1 MTTSR
6 KPQPAVTTASPA
18 LDQRCINAIR
28 FLAVDAVQKA
38 NSGHPGAP
46 MGAAPM
52 AFALWDRVLKHNPA
66 DPAWPDRDRF
76 VLSAGHASML
86 LYGLLHM
93 TGYPVSI
100 DDIKGFR
107 QWGSI
112 TPGHPEYGRTPG
124 VETTTGPLGQGFANG
139 VGMALAERMLA
150 ARYNRPGLEIV
161 DHFTYGIVSDGDL
174 QEGIASE
181 AASFAGTMKLGRL
194 IYLYDDNRISIDGDT
209 SLTFTEDV
217 GARFRAYGWQV
228 LGPVDGLDVDAV
240 ERALRDGQSDQARPT
255 LVIVRTTIGYGSPN
269 KAGKASAHGEA
280 LGAPEVEL
288 ARKQLGW
295 EYPAFEVPGDVIE
308 HMRGALVR
316 GAQAQARWER
326 LRAAYADAHAA
337 DAAELAR
344 ELAAG
349 LPDGWNEALDR
360 VHSTFDRPVATRAA
374 SGRSIAAAAAVI
386 PALTGGSA
394 DLSESNQT
402 FVKGRPVL
410 SGSNYLGRN
419 IHFGVREHAMGGIS
433 NGMALHGGLIPYCG
447 TFLIF
452 SDYMRASVR
461 LAALGRYPVVFVYT
475 HDSIGL
481 GEDGPTHQPIS
492 QLMGLRAIPDLVVIR
507 PADAHET
514 VEAWRVALERRDGP
528 TAIVLT
534 RQALPLL
541 DAGGAWRGLR
551 RGAYVLLDHAR
562 SPELLLMATGSE
574 VSVAL
579 EAGHKLHA
587 QGVAARVVSMPSW
600 ELFEAQPHDYR
611 ESVLPNAVRKRV
623 AVEAGTRL
631 GWERYAGL
639 DGAIIGMTGF
649 GASAPG
655 ATNLQ
660 KFGFTADNVFQQAM
674 RLARP
679 DGR

>member
-1 MTTSR
+1 LTTSR
-6 KPQPAVTTASPA
+6 KPQPAAVTADPA
-18 LDQRCINAIR
+18 LDQRCINALR

-52 AFALWDRVLKHNPA
+52 AYALWDRVLKHNPA
-66 DPAWPDRDRF
+66 DPRWPDRDRF

-86 LYGLLHM
+86 LYGLLHL

-150 ARYNRPGLEIV
+150 ARYNRPGLEII

-181 AASFAGTMKLGRL
+181 AASFAGAMKLGRL

-228 LGPVDGLDVDAV
+228 LGPIDGLDVDGV
-240 ERALRDGQSDQARPT
+240 ERALREGQADRSRPT

-280 LGAPEVEL
+280 LGAGEVEL

-295 EYPAFEVPGDVIE
+295 EYPPFEVPGDVLE
-308 HMRGALVR
+308 HMRGALSR
-316 GAQAQARWER
+316 GAESQARWER
-326 LRAAYADAHAA
+326 LRTAYAEAFPG

-344 ELAAG
+344 DLSAD
-349 LPDGWNEALDR
+349 LPDGWNDALDR
-360 VHSTFDRPVATRAA
+360 VHASFDRPVATRAA
-374 SGRSIAAAAAVI
+374 SGRAIAAAAAVI

-394 DLSESNQT
+394 DLSESTQT
-402 FVKGRPVL
+402 HVKGRPVL
-410 SGSNYLGRN
+410 SASNYAGRN

-433 NGMALHGGLIPYCG
+433 NGMALHGGLVPYCG

-475 HDSIGL
+475 HDSVGL

-514 VEAWRVALERRDGP
+514 VEAWRVALERRSGP
-528 TAIVLT
+528 TALALT

-541 DAGGAWRGLR
+541 DAAEARRGLR
-551 RGAYVLLDHAR
+551 RGAYVVLDAAR
-562 SPELLLMATGSE
+562 GPDVIVIATGSE

-579 EAGHKLHA
+579 EAGRKLQA
-587 QGVAARVVSMPSW
+587 EGVDARVVSMPSW
-600 ELFEAQPHDYR
+600 ELFEAQPPEYR
-611 ESVLPNAVRKRV
+611 ETVLPNAIRKRV
-623 AVEAGTRL
+623 AIEAGTTF
-631 GWERYAGL
+631 GWERYVGL
-639 DGAIIGMTGF
+639 DGAVIGMTGF

-655 ATNLQ
+655 ATNMQ
-660 KFGFTADNVFQQAM
+660 KFGFTADNVFQHAV
-674 RLARP
+674 RLARRG
-679 DGR
+679 GR

>member
-1 MTTSR
+1 LTTSR
-6 KPQPAVTTASPA
+6 KPQPAVATPSPA

-52 AFALWDRVLKHNPA
+52 AYALWNRVLKHNPA

-86 LYGLLHM
+86 LYGLLHL
-93 TGYPVSI
+93 TGYAVSI

-150 ARYNRPGLEIV
+150 ARYNRPGLEII
-161 DHFTYGIVSDGDL
+161 DHFTFGIVSDGDL

-209 SLTFTEDV
+209 SLSFTEDV

-228 LGPVDGLDVDAV
+228 LGPVDGLNVDAV
-240 ERALRDGQSDQARPT
+240 ESAVREGQSDHARPT

-280 LGAPEVEL
+280 LGPTEVEL

-295 EYPAFEVPGDVIE
+295 EYPAFEVPGDVVE
-308 HMRGALVR
+308 HMRSALAR

-326 LRAAYADAHAA
+326 LRSAYSEAHPGEAG
-337 DAAELAR
+337 ELAR
-344 ELAAG
+344 ELAAE

-410 SGSNYLGRN
+410 SASNYLGRN

-433 NGMALHGGLIPYCG
+433 NGMALHGGLFPYCG

-528 TAIVLT
+528 TALVLT

-541 DAGGAWRGLR
+541 DAGGAWRGVR

-562 SPELLLMATGSE
+562 GPELLVMATGSE

-579 EAGHKLHA
+579 EAGRKLHA
-587 QGVAARVVSMPSW
+587 EGIAARVVSMPSW
-600 ELFEAQPHDYR
+600 ELFEAQPPAYR

-631 GWERYAGL
+631 GWERYTGL

-655 ATNLQ
+655 GTNMQ

-679 DGR
+679 EGG